1 MASAILKCLSE
12 KELKFLI
19 SKVVEDIRM
28 HYLTK
33 GLLFAIIICATLL
46 PLWGAVESSAMMI
59 GLSTELLTKQ
69 SGLVVTGE
77 VQETKS
83 QWADNKEAIVTI
95 ATIAIEEVIKG
106 RRATKKVRVKYEGGE
121 VDGLGMRVSDAAEL
135 TIGETVLLFLKHGHQ
150 NSDGAEY
157 EIVGNAQGKYTI
169 GNDNIARKKGFSVLE
184 GREVIDNDIPV
195 STLIEKIK
203 KYENE

>member
-1 MASAILKCLSE
+1 LSE

-19 SKVVEDIRM
+19 SKIVEDVHMR
-28 HYLTK
+28 YLTK
-33 GLLFAIIICATLL
+33 RLLFPVIICATLFSL
-46 PLWGAVESSAMMI
+46 RGAVESSATMI
-59 GLSTELLTKQ
+59 GLSTEVLTKQ

-77 VQETKS
+77 VQGTKS
-83 QWADNKEAIVTI
+83 QWADNKKAIVTI
-95 ATIAIEEVIKG
+95 ATIAIQEVIRG
-106 RRATKKVRVKYEGGE
+106 GSASKKVRVKYEGGE
-121 VDGLGMRVSDAAEL
+121 VDGMGMRVSDAAEL
-135 TIGETVLLFLKHGHQ
+135 IGGETVLLFLNHGQQ
-150 NSDGAEY
+150 NSDGVEY
-157 EIVGNAQGKYTI
+157 EIVGKAQGKYTI

>member
-1 MASAILKCLSE
+1 
-12 KELKFLI
+12 
-19 SKVVEDIRM
+19 M

-33 GLLFAIIICATLL
+33 RLLFPIIICATLL

-59 GLSTELLTKQ
+59 GLSTELLTIQ

-83 QWADNKEAIVTI
+83 QWADNKKDIVTI
-95 ATIAIEEVIKG
+95 ATIAIQEVIKG
-106 RRATKKVRVKYEGGE
+106 RSAAKKVRVKYEGGE
-121 VDGLGMRVSDAAEL
+121 VDGMGMRVSDAAEL
-135 TIGETVLLFLKHGHQ
+135 TGGETVLLFLNHGHQ

-157 EIVGNAQGKYTI
+157 EIVGKAQGKYTI
-169 GNDNIARKKGFSVLE
+169 GNDNIARKKGFSVLD

-195 STLIEKIK
+195 SILIEKIK

>member
-1 MASAILKCLSE
+1 LSE

-19 SKVVEDIRM
+19 TKVVEDIRM
-28 HYLTK
+28 RYLTK
-33 GLLFAIIICATLL
+33 RFLNLIIICATLL
-46 PLWGAVESSAMMI
+46 PLWGAVESSATMI

-95 ATIAIEEVIKG
+95 ATIAIQEVIKG
-106 RRATKKVRVKYEGGE
+106 RSAAKKIRVQYEGGE
-121 VDGLGMRVSDAAEL
+121 VDGMGMRVSDAAEL
-135 TIGETVLLFLKHGHQ
+135 TGGETVLLFLNHGHQ

-157 EIVGNAQGKYTI
+157 EIVGKAQGKYTI
-169 GNDNIARKKGFSVLE
+169 GNDNIARKKGFSVLD
-184 GREVIDNDIPV
+184 GKEVIDNDIPV

>member
-1 MASAILKCLSE
+1 
-12 KELKFLI
+12 
-19 SKVVEDIRM
+19 M

-33 GLLFAIIICATLL
+33 RLLFPIIICATLL

-59 GLSTELLTKQ
+59 GLSTELLAKQ

-83 QWADNKEAIVTI
+83 QWSNNKEAIVTI
-95 ATIAIEEVIKG
+95 ATIAIQEVIKG
-106 RRATKKVRVKYEGGE
+106 RSAAKKVRVKYEGGE

-135 TIGETVLLFLKHGHQ
+135 AEGETVLLFLNHGHQ
-150 NSDGAEY
+150 NIDGAEY

-169 GNDNIARKKGFSVLE
+169 GNDNIARKKGFTVLDKT
-184 GREVIDNDIPV
+184 EVIDNDVPV
-195 STLIEKIK
+195 SILIEKIK